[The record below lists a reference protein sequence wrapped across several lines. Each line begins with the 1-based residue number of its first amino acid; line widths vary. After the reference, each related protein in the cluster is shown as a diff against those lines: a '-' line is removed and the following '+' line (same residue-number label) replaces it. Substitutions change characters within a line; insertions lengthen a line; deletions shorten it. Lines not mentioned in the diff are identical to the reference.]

1 MSTNFYKKILK
12 REDGSQVL
20 IEIHISTDF
29 FRNTELKYKY
39 DISIRAKGKRKWIHI
54 PSQIDSRLNK
64 EVLAVISADEILE
77 AENEF
82 YSTIKPIQHR
92 EFTEPGY

>member
-1 MSTNFYKKILK
+1 MADNFYKKILK
-12 REDGSQVL
+12 REEGNQVL

-39 DISIRAKGKRKWIHI
+39 DISTRLKGKRKWIHI
-54 PSQIDSRLNK
+54 PSQSDGRLNR
-64 EVLAVISADEILE
+64 EVLKVVSANEILK
-77 AENEF
+77 AETEF
-82 YSTIKPIQHR
+82 WNTIKPIQHV